1 MAKKSKELEVPE
13 VEQEELN
20 NPEETVDENQVIEG
34 EGEETQEEPKE
45 VVKETVKVVKEE
57 RKAEPK
63 VVDVTPVVKMVGIH
77 TVEEVDCRI
86 GGVHILLPKG
96 KDAKVS
102 SDVAAILNNSK
113 LAYRN

>member
-13 VEQEELN
+13 VGQKELN

-34 EGEETQEEPKE
+34 EGEETQEEPKG
-45 VVKETVKVVKEE
+45 VVKETVKVVKEG

-63 VVDVTPVVKMVGIH
+63 VVDVTPVVKMLSIH
-77 TVEEVDCRI
+77 TVEEVDCII
-86 GGVHILLPKG
+86 GGVHILLPRG

-102 SDVAAILNNSK
+102 SDVAAILNNSN

>member
-13 VEQEELN
+13 VEQELN
-20 NPEETVDENQVIEG
+20 DPEEIIDENQVIEG
-34 EGEETQEEPKE
+34 EGEETQEEHKE

-77 TVEEVDCRI
+77 TVEDVDCYI

-102 SDVAAILNNSK
+102 SDVAAILNNAK